1 MLHFLGFLF
10 ILIIAILIIGVSIIF
25 SIARGLF
32 GIGRK
37 KTSSRNFQGG
47 YTFYGDN
54 RQSSRTSTTDTNDG
68 IRPEEGEIRIRHKER
83 IFSKDDGEY
92 VDYEEIK
99 E

>member
-10 ILIIAILIIGVSIIF
+10 ILIIAILIIGLSLIGSIVRGIF
-25 SIARGLF
+25 GL
-32 GIGRK
+32 GRK
-37 KTSSRNFQGG
+37 KPSAQDFRG

-54 RQSSRTSTTDTNDG
+54 RQSSHTSTDTTDG
-68 IRPEEGEIRIRHKER
+68 IRPEEGEIRIKHKER

-92 VDYEEIK
+92 VDFEEIK

>member
-10 ILIIAILIIGVSIIF
+10 ILFIAILIIGLSLIGSIVRGIF
-25 SIARGLF
+25 DL
-32 GIGRK
+32 GRK
-37 KTSSRNFQGG
+37 TPSSQDFRD
-47 YTFYGDN
+47 YTFYGNN
-54 RQSSRTSTTDTNDG
+54 RRSSRTPTDTDDGHRPEEDG
-68 IRPEEGEIRIRHKER
+68 IRVKRKER

>member
-10 ILIIAILIIGVSIIF
+10 ILIIAILIIGLSIIG
-25 SIARGLF
+25 SIVRGIF
-32 GIGRK
+32 GLGRK
-37 KTSSRNFQGG
+37 KTSSQDFRS

-54 RQSSRTSTTDTNDG
+54 RQSSRTSDG
-68 IRPEEGEIRIRHKER
+68 IRPEEGEIHIKHKER

-92 VDYEEIK
+92 VDFEEIK

>member
-10 ILIIAILIIGVSIIF
+10 ILFIAILIIGFSLIGSIVRGIF
-25 SIARGLF
+25 GF
-32 GIGRK
+32 GRK
-37 KTSSRNFQGG
+37 NPSSRDFRD
-47 YTFYGDN
+47 YTFYGNN
-54 RQSSRTSTTDTNDG
+54 RRSSRTPTDTDDSH
-68 IRPEEGEIRIRHKER
+68 RPEEGGIRVKRKER

>member
-10 ILIIAILIIGVSIIF
+10 ILIIAILIIGLSIIG
-25 SIARGLF
+25 SIVRGIF
-32 GIGRK
+32 GLGRK
-37 KTSSRNFQGG
+37 KTSSQDFRS

-54 RQSSRTSTTDTNDG
+54 RQSSRTSTDTPDG
-68 IRPEEGEIRIRHKER
+68 IRPEEGEIHIKHKER

-92 VDYEEIK
+92 VDFEEIK

>member
-10 ILIIAILIIGVSIIF
+10 ILIIAILIIGLSIIG
-25 SIARGLF
+25 SIFGL
-32 GIGRK
+32 GRK
-37 KTSSRNFQGG
+37 KTSSQDFRS

-54 RQSSRTSTTDTNDG
+54 RQSSRTSTDTTDG
-68 IRPEEGEIRIRHKER
+68 IRPEEGEIHIKHKER

-92 VDYEEIK
+92 VDFEEIK

>member
-10 ILIIAILIIGVSIIF
+10 ILIIAILIIGLSLIGSIVRGIF
-25 SIARGLF
+25 GL
-32 GIGRK
+32 GRK
-37 KTSSRNFQGG
+37 KPSSQDFRS

-54 RQSSRTSTTDTNDG
+54 RQSSHTSTNTTDS
-68 IRPEEGEIRIRHKER
+68 IRPEEGEIRIKHKKR
-83 IFSKDDGEY
+83 IFSKDEGEY